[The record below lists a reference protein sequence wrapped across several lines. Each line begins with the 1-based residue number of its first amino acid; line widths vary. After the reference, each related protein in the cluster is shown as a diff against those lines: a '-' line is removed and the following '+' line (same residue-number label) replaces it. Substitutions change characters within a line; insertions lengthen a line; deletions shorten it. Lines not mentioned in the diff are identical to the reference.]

1 MQHSGD
7 WNTAKGLDYFDETQ
21 THEDFVFATSEQAR
35 LRALSLYIIRCI
47 VERRGGT
54 VEVDL
59 ATNTIDIDVPDA
71 ERLDCA
77 QEIEEKVGSLY
88 G

>member
-1 MQHSGD
+1 MQHSSD
-7 WNTAKGLDYFDETQ
+7 WNSAEGPDYFDEKQ

-47 VERRGGT
+47 VERRGGV
-54 VEVDL
+54 VEIDL
-59 ATNTIDIDVPDA
+59 ATNTINIDVPDE

-77 QEIEEKVGSLY
+77 QEIQEKVGSLC